1 MTRVGYMRPQG
12 GGGGDPDRRVDL
24 PDRQGPTRA
33 RVRRHGARG
42 RTRYDE
48 LERSNRT
55 YQTALRLLLHD
66 TWLPLTRIRVSL
78 EALSENESWDP
89 AVSIA
94 RLVEDLDGVEDVL
107 SAVAE
112 MERLPGRTER
122 GQLEDTDLSTL
133 IRGIIHEVDHG
144 THTIEPDIER
154 RSAVLEPTLVRL
166 ALTNLI
172 RNALT
177 HTPIGCTVWIRAR
190 GTVDELVFTV
200 EDDGPGIAPEHRDEI
215 FEAFQRANAP
225 DSTPGIGLG
234 LAIVRGIAEG
244 LDGDVSV
251 GERAG
256 GGASLRLVVP
266 LPRSS

>member
-1 MTRVGYMRPQG
+1 M
-12 GGGGDPDRRVDL
+12 
-24 PDRQGPTRA
+24 
-33 RVRRHGARG
+33 RRHGAG
-42 RTRYDE
+42 RRKRYDE

-66 TWLPLTRIRVSL
+66 TWAPLTRIRVSL

-89 AVSIA
+89 EDSIA
-94 RLVEDLDGVEDVL
+94 RIVEDLDRVEDVL

-112 MERLPGRTER
+112 MERLPSRTER
-122 GQLEDTDLSTL
+122 PRLEETDLSSL
-133 IRGIIHEVDHG
+133 IRGVIDELDHG

-154 RSAVLEPTLVRL
+154 RSALLDPALVQL

-172 RNALT
+172 TNALT

-190 GTVDELVFTV
+190 GTADELVFTV

-215 FEAFQRANAP
+215 FEAFQRANAA

-244 LDGDVSV
+244 LDGAVSV

-256 GGASLRLVVP
+256 GGASLRLVLP
-266 LPRSS
+266 LPSSS